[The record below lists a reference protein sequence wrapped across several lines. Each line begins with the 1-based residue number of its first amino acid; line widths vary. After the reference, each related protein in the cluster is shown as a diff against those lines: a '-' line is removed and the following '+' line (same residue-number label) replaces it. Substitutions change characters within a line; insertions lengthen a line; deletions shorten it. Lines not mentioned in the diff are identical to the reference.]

1 MSQKSNEMMNGHK
14 YKAVKIES
22 RGLYQSITTK
32 FISLFIQMKHFK
44 GSHHVSEQ
52 LGLFAQSR
60 VVHIFVY
67 ILKCM
72 FFIFM
77 WTKILKHII
86 YKYVEIKQLSNF
98 PK

>member
-32 FISLFIQMKHFK
+32 FISLFIQMRHFK
-44 GSHHVSEQ
+44 GSHRVSEQ

-72 FFIFM
+72 FLF
-77 WTKILKHII
+77 LCEP
-86 YKYVEIKQLSNF
+86 KY
-98 PK
+98 